1 MLIVRFIAVMA
12 VIAIGASTLAYL
24 FSGQRRYLVLAWRII
39 RYAVLAVVILLSLFF
54 LERVAVLL

>member
-1 MLIVRFIAVMA
+1 MA